1 MAFHSKGNSASTFA
15 RSHRRDKE
23 SILGLS
29 GWLFADLLL
38 AIAIVFL
45 VVQETPGDS
54 ADAAAPTT
62 TTTTTTTVPA
72 VKSGLIA
79 DPSEQLIITVPGG
92 ARANLSSDGF
102 RNILE
107 RSIQIK
113 FSQSGM
119 GITTDGLREQNYRVG
134 FVIWFAGRTEEST
147 RSYRVHFNTFVEW
160 LLDEDLR
167 AENQEVPGL
176 PGYRNDDL
184 RDTNDLQMRVF
195 LFKSLQ

>member
-1 MAFHSKGNSASTFA
+1 MAFHSKGGSASTSA

-54 ADAAAPTT
+54 AEATAPATT
-62 TTTTTTTVPA
+62 TSTTVPA

-79 DPSEQLIITVPGG
+79 DPREQLILTIPGG
-92 ARANLSSDGF
+92 ARANLSETGF
-102 RNILE
+102 RKILE
-107 RSIQIK
+107 RNLQIK

-119 GITTDGLREQNYRVG
+119 GITTEGLRDQNYRVG
-134 FVIWFAGRTEEST
+134 FVIWFAGSTEEST

-160 LLDEDLR
+160 LLDEGLR
-167 AENQEVPGL
+167 AENQDIAAL
-176 PGYRNDDL
+176 PGYRDDSL
-184 RDTNDLQMRVF
+184 IGTDHLQMRVF